1 MVDFIKGS
9 IDSGLFCYVKYM
21 QIKRHNFL
29 GKASIVQYS

>member
-9 IDSGLFCYVKYM
+9 IDSGLFYFVKYM
-21 QIKRHNFL
+21 QIMRHNFS